1 MHSATHQAI
10 DAVWRLECAKIVGG
24 VARLVRD
31 VGLAEELAQD
41 ALVSALEHWPVD
53 GVPANPGA
61 WLMATAKNR
70 ALDRLRRD
78 KACKPSWN
86 RSARTSRRRRRSS
99 CRTLS
104 TPSMRRGPTRSATT
118 CCG

>member
-10 DAVWRLECAKIVGG
+10 DTAWRLECAKIVAA

-31 VGLAEELAQD
+31 VGLAEEMAQD
-41 ALVSALEHWPVD
+41 ALVAALEHWP
-53 GVPANPGA
+53 
-61 WLMATAKNR
+61 AT
-70 ALDRLRRD
+70 
-78 KACKPSWN
+78 
-86 RSARTSRRRRRSS
+86 TSMHGRRSS
-99 CRTLS
+99 CLTSS